1 MYQKYVKR
9 SLDIL
14 SALIISLLSLPIAVI
29 VAIVI
34 MLDDGRPVMFKQKRF
49 GRNKQPFTIYKFRTM
64 TTDAPS
70 DSPTRNLLNAK
81 SHITR
86 SGKIIRKLSL
96 DELPQL
102 INVLKGEMS
111 IIGPRPVVLKETRLI
126 AERDRYNANSCRPGI
141 TGWAQVNGR
150 DNVRLRQKAKMDGE
164 YARRLGLVIDVKC
177 LILTVYAVLSIKGHK
192 EGADDSL
199 AEEERMERQY
209 NTTQSEGE

>member
-1 MYQKYVKR
+1 MYFRYVKR
-9 SLDIL
+9 SLDL
-14 SALIISLLSLPIAVI
+14 LFALIISLPVLLLATI

-34 MLDDGRPVMFKQKRF
+34 MLDDGRPVMFKQKRS
-49 GRNKQPFTIYKFRTM
+49 GRNQQPFTIYKFRTM

-70 DSPTRNLLNAK
+70 DSPTRSLLNAK

-86 SGKIIRKLSL
+86 SGKVIRKLSL

-126 AERDRYNANSCRPGI
+126 AEREKYNANSCRPGI

-150 DNVRLRQKAKMDGE
+150 DNVGVKQKAKMDGE
-164 YARRLGLVIDVKC
+164 YVRKLSLMTDLKC
-177 LILTVYAVLSIKGHK
+177 FVLTIYAVLSIKDHK
-192 EGADDSL
+192 EGVNDSFT
-199 AEEERMERQY
+199 EEDRNEQQY
-209 NTTQSEGE
+209 NAVQSESK